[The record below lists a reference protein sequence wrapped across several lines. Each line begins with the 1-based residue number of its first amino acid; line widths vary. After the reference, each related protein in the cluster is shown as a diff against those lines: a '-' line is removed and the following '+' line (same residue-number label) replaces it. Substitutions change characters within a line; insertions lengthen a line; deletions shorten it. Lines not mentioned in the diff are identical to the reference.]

1 MIKNEYKFLVV
12 FIFGILLLFPSYYQ
26 NTWNAIP
33 DEDFHGWRIA
43 FDRSVIAR
51 LVKSRQDGIFSASGL
66 LGLGDSG
73 EKWAF
78 GAESDAHQ
86 LNTYLN
92 YGKFNEYLVYKSHPG
107 FQGTTFSFL
116 DLITSTSPATNLNIY
131 HALIAFLSASMIAFL
146 SAMIAIEFGWLSGIF
161 ILLFSAFAE
170 WMILPSGS
178 LYWNLW
184 SFYVPFVTCLVMLAR
199 SMKTKKYEEGRIH
212 WAIFIAILVKI
223 LYTGFELITTVLIMT
238 TVPLVFHAIYNRW
251 DLNTF
256 ANRIIKVGVVSLIAT
271 LAGLTILSV
280 QIALNDG
287 NFSSAY
293 EYISQTLDRRATGNP
308 ENYTAEYADSMRV
321 GVLVVIKQYLVA
333 RAFTV
338 YLFKSSFSVV
348 YWQIFLI
355 FALFTFI
362 LLARHWSRLFSI
374 PLRRDLALVITTWF
388 SILAPLSWYIIFK
401 PTSYIHTFIFPM
413 AWQMPFTLLGFAL
426 CGYVITDLF
435 KRNTT

>member
-1 MIKNEYKFLVV
+1 MKIRYKFL
-12 FIFGILLLFPSYYQ
+12 FFFFFGILLLFPSYYE
-26 NTWNAIP
+26 NAWNAVP

-51 LVKSRQDGIFSASGL
+51 LVQSRQDGIFSASGL

-78 GAESDAHQ
+78 GPESDAHQ

-92 YGKFNEYLVYKSHPG
+92 YGEFNEYLVYKSHPG
-107 FQGTTFSFL
+107 FQGITLSFL
-116 DLITSTSPATNLNIY
+116 DLITSTSPASNLNIY
-131 HALIAFLSASMIAFL
+131 HALIALLSAGIVALF

-184 SFYVPFVTCLVMLAR
+184 SFYVPFITCLFMLTR
-199 SMKTKKYEEGRIH
+199 SKRISRYEDRRIH
-212 WAIFIAILVKI
+212 WAIFIAILIKI

-238 TVPLVFHAIYNRW
+238 TVPLVFYAIYNRW
-251 DLNTF
+251 DLKTF
-256 ANRIIKVGVVSLIAT
+256 ASRIIKVGVVSLIAT
-271 LAGLTILSV
+271 LVGLTILSV

-308 ENYTAEYADSMRV
+308 EDYTAEYADSMSV
-321 GVLVVIKQYLVA
+321 SVLVVIKQYLIA
-333 RAFTV
+333 RSFTV
-338 YLFKSSFSVV
+338 NFVKSSFSVA
-348 YWQIFLI
+348 YGQIFLV
-355 FALFTFI
+355 FSLFTGI
-362 LLARHWSRLFSI
+362 IIAKYRLKLFSI
-374 PLRRDLALVITTWF
+374 THNKELAIIVTTWY
-388 SILAPLSWYIIFK
+388 SILAPLSWYTIFK

-435 KRNTT
+435 RQKTA